1 MSYARRLAI
10 LILIAAGLPQP
21 GAGQETKEPSREVPR
36 GHGEKN
42 FLRLFTLEE
51 VHLTGIAKTPTGYI
65 AVLETAERRTFF
77 AKVGDQLY
85 DAKILAIGE
94 SSVTVEHC
102 PELACGETP
111 AKKRRPVKRVLRV
124 RVQEDRPESKTH

>member
-1 MSYARRLAI
+1 MSYASRLAI

-21 GAGQETKEPSREVPR
+21 GAGQEAKEPSREVPR
-36 GHGEKN
+36 GHGEKI
-42 FLRLFTLEE
+42 FLRLFTLDE
-51 VHLTGIAKTPTGYI
+51 VALTGVAKTPKGYV
-65 AVLETAERRTFF
+65 AVLETSGGRTFF

-85 DAKILAIGE
+85 DAKILEIGE

-102 PELACGETP
+102 PSLACGETP

-124 RVQEDRPESKTH
+124 RVPEDRPESKTH